1 MRHVNGDALAGLLL
15 PRCSKRARLTSRYSS
30 RVGSYDTFSSG
41 VSAALAGPAATA
53 ASVTDKLERRVKR
66 MSGIGRLQSVVVR
79 SRAKFCRSVENLI
92 CKMDQMLRRYSKSC
106 TAGIGSQAYQPFR

>member
-1 MRHVNGDALAGLLL
+1 MRHVNGDALAGLLR
-15 PRCSKRARLTSRYSS
+15 PRCSKLTVDLRYSL
-30 RVGSYDTFSSG
+30 RVGLYDTFSSG

>member
-15 PRCSKRARLTSRYSS
+15 PRCSKRPVDSGAV
-30 RVGSYDTFSSG
+30 RVGSYNTFSSG